1 MLMKFTDRIHSV
13 ILGDKDTLVV
23 GNGRQVQLGG
33 HQGLGLNVHQDFVAL
48 LRVEENSSTLVLNQR
63 GAQTSSPRVELR
75 SPLPEVGFELGYDN
89 AHQEEVDA
97 NI

>member
-1 MLMKFTDRIHSV
+1 MVARSSWGDTRDLVATFTKTVLHCCWEF
-13 ILGDKDTLVV
+13 KK
-23 GNGRQVQLGG
+23 
-33 HQGLGLNVHQDFVAL
+33 A
-48 LRVEENSSTLVLNQR
+48 SSTLVLNQR

>member
-1 MLMKFTDRIHSV
+1 MLKHSV

-75 SPLPEVGFELGYDN
+75 SPLPEVGLCLGTTMLPK
-89 AHQEEVDA
+89 E
-97 NI
+97 

>member
-1 MLMKFTDRIHSV
+1 MLIKFTDGVHSV

-89 AHQEEVDA
+89 AHQE
-97 NI
+97 